1 VQVRV
6 GELRRQ
12 VVDEEVG
19 PLRPLVRLQGAPRGG
34 GWSGGVEGGG
44 GGGGAGVNLLR
55 QASS

>member
-1 VQVRV
+1 
-6 GELRRQ
+6 

-34 GWSGGVEGGG
+34 AHGCVGGSGGGQGGG
-44 GGGGAGVNLLR
+44 GGGGGVNLLR